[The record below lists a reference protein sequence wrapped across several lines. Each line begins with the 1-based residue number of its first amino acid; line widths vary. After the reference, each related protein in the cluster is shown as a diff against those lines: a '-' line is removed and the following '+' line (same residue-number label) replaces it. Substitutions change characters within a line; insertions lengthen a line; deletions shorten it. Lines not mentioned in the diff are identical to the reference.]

1 MSKAKSIGTRFE
13 TALVRW
19 LNKRLDEDRIERR
32 ALHGSKDMGD
42 IYGLHCHGNAE
53 GIIEAK
59 AHKTVTPAQVAEWRQ
74 QTENEQA
81 NAGADFALLAIKA
94 PNKTMDQ
101 TRVQMTLASLLAIA
115 GITYIPSSHRGALSA
130 WVEADLETV
139 CRLMGGEY
147 DTED

>member
-42 IYGLHCHGNAE
+42 IYGLYCHGNAE

-59 AHKTVTPAQVAEWRQ
+59 ARRTVTPALLAEWQR

-81 NAGADFALLAIKA
+81 NAGADFALLAIKV
-94 PNKTMDQ
+94 PNKSIDQ

-115 GITYIPSSHRGALSA
+115 GVTYIPASHHGALSA

-139 CRLMGGEY
+139 CKLIGGEY